1 MICNV
6 NDLYHIHSRGLQ
18 VPGEMLRQIRF
29 LYDAEVK
36 RLNPKSV
43 QKAIKQM
50 QNQLMT
56 EGTYT
61 SRATVSLLYNHVTS
75 EGGGTNS
82 SHCGDVGGAC
92 VASCC
97 TVLCWSVFNYHTPH
111 SLLPVGQLSNCYYM
125 YMYIHVHVL
134 LPVPSLP

>member
-6 NDLYHIHSRGLQ
+6 DDLYHIYSRGLQ

-75 EGGGTNS
+75 EEGGTNS
-82 SHCGDVGGAC
+82 SHFAI
-92 VASCC
+92 
-97 TVLCWSVFNYHTPH
+97 LW
-111 SLLPVGQLSNCYYM
+111 
-125 YMYIHVHVL
+125 
-134 LPVPSLP
+134 

>member
-1 MICNV
+1 
-6 NDLYHIHSRGLQ
+6 
-18 VPGEMLRQIRF
+18 MLRQIRF

-61 SRATVSLLYNHVTS
+61 TRTTVSQRACDIQ
-75 EGGGTNS
+75 GGVADSTHFFHTVMMWEEFM
-82 SHCGDVGGAC
+82 HCI
-92 VASCC
+92 
-97 TVLCWSVFNYHTPH
+97 VL
-111 SLLPVGQLSNCYYM
+111 
-125 YMYIHVHVL
+125 
-134 LPVPSLP
+134 